1 MNASPDSIH
10 DICVFFQIAQDNGE
24 KTKGDPIDLRLD
36 IEHRKKYC
44 CQGSHCNHDHDRDRG
59 DSQACGRE
67 KPAENSST
75 SHERAK
81 CVDLPLLSIQSD
93 PPPTLGGNPSILSA
107 SPVVSSRKSQK
118 KRSRSS
124 SSSSSSSS
132 EPQQEDSFAA
142 KSNPED
148 KSFHA
153 ARAGQNEPSLERGKP
168 HGGIVSPPVD
178 VFSVIVQRGVEALII
193 KSQQVRVR
201 GRGWNRISFQGNSS
215 HRNNVTNMSANPSKV
230 EWDPEY
236 TPKSRNYYL
245 V

>member
-1 MNASPDSIH
+1 M
-10 DICVFFQIAQDNGE
+10 
-24 KTKGDPIDLRLD
+24 DLRLD

-81 CVDLPLLSIQSD
+81 
-93 PPPTLGGNPSILSA
+93 
-107 SPVVSSRKSQK
+107 KSQR

-148 KSFHA
+148 KSFHT
-153 ARAGQNEPSLERGKP
+153 ARAGQNETSLERGKP
-168 HGGIVSPPVD
+168 HGGI
-178 VFSVIVQRGVEALII
+178 
-193 KSQQVRVR
+193 QVRVR

-215 HRNNVTNMSANPSKV
+215 HSNNVTNTSANPSKV

-245 V
+245 HDNREDEKDLTWGENRGRGRGTFLRGRARFIIRKATGGPNNASHKWAHDKFQVDGNQGAVKAIGQDHREGGAVGKHT